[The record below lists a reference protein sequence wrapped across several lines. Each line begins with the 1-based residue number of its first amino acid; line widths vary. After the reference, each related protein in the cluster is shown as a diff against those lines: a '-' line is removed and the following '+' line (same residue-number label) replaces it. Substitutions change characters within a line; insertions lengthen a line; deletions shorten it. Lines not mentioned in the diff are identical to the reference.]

1 MTNKWTQYA
10 IMAFETSKSY
20 LIRRWNFLLAIKKK
34 KQPFALFF
42 VQQSQKKLD
51 LKKKNNLNNN

>member
-1 MTNKWTQYA
+1 MTNKWTQYV
-10 IMAFETSKSY
+10 IIAFETSKSY
-20 LIRRWNFLLAIKKK
+20 LIRRWNFLSAIK

-51 LKKKNNLNNN
+51 LKKKTI